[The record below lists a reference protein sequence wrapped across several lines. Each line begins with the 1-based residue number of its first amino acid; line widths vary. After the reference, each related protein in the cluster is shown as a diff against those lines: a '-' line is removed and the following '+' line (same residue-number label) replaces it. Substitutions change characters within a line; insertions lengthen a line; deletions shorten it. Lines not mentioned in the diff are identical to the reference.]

1 MAIVLKIFTE
11 LDNRVFVP
19 GEEISGRVEWSG
31 GVSSVDPSKQVSAEV
46 RLFFYTSGKG
56 SRDVEIVATQR
67 MEGIG
72 ASGESEFCMKIPEA
86 SPPSFSGQLVSLEWA
101 LEFQIEESGETER
114 CEITVSPT
122 GAEIALYKY
131 DDGNLPHSTDLAI
144 GGMRK
149 KQRK

>member
-1 MAIVLKIFTE
+1 MAIERKIFTE
-11 LDNRVFVP
+11 LDTRVFVL

-31 GVSSVDPSKQVSAEV
+31 GDSSVDPNKQVSAEV

-56 SRDVEIVATQR
+56 SRDVEIVATHR

-72 ASGESEFCMKIPEA
+72 ESGESEFRMKIPEA

-101 LEFQIEESGETER
+101 LEFQIETSGETER

-122 GAEIALYKY
+122 GQEISLYKY
-131 DDGNLPHSTDLAI
+131 DDGNLPKYTDFAI
-144 GGMRK
+144 GGK
-149 KQRK
+149 KGQWK

>member
-1 MAIVLKIFTE
+1 MAIERKIFTE
-11 LDNRVFVP
+11 LDNRVFVL

-31 GVSSVDPSKQVSAEV
+31 GDSSVDPNRQVSAEV

-56 SRDVEIVATQR
+56 SRDVEIVATHR

-72 ASGESEFCMKIPEA
+72 ESGESEFRMKIPEA

-101 LEFQIEESGETER
+101 LEFQIETSGETER

-122 GAEIALYKY
+122 GQEISLYKY
-131 DDGNLPHSTDLAI
+131 DDGNLPKYTDFAI
-144 GGMRK
+144 GGK
-149 KQRK
+149 KGQWK

>member
-1 MAIVLKIFTE
+1 MAIERKIFTE

-31 GVSSVDPSKQVSAEV
+31 GDSSVDPNRQVSAEV

-56 SRDVEIVATQR
+56 SRDVEIVATHR

-72 ASGESEFCMKIPEA
+72 ESGESEFRMKIPEA

-101 LEFQIEESGETER
+101 LEFQIETSGETER

-122 GAEIALYKY
+122 GQEISLYKY
-131 DDGNLPHSTDLAI
+131 DDGNLPKYTDFAI
-144 GGMRK
+144 GGK
-149 KQRK
+149 KGQWK